1 MIPRILIVDDEQ
13 PARRRLATLLADL
26 APRCPHLL
34 AGEAANAEEALRQI
48 AALQPDLVLLDVQM
62 PGMDGLT
69 LARRLAR
76 EDGAPA
82 IVFVTAFEEHA
93 LPAFDVRAID
103 YLLKP
108 VRAARLEQAI
118 QRAIEWRRGAAPP
131 ATDASTAHG
140 AREHFSVQERGR
152 ILRVPVAEVLYLK
165 AELKYVTL
173 RTRERDYLIEESLV
187 SLETELAAS
196 FVRVHRNA
204 LVARAAIAGVARG
217 THAVDG
223 DGERVQE
230 AWEVLVKGVDD
241 RLPISR
247 RQWPVIRGLVK

>member
-1 MIPRILIVDDEQ
+1 MSPRILIVDDEA

-26 APRCPHLL
+26 AAGCPHELV
-34 AGEAANAEEALRQI
+34 GEAANAEEALSQI
-48 AALQPDLVLLDVQM
+48 AALRPDLLLLDVQM
-62 PGMDGLT
+62 PGIDGLT

-93 LPAFDVRAID
+93 LPAFDVQAID

-108 VRAARLEQAI
+108 VRAARLEQALR
-118 QRAIEWRRGAAPP
+118 RAIEWRRNATPAA
-131 ATDASTAHG
+131 SG
-140 AREHFSVQERGR
+140 AREFFSVQERGR
-152 ILRVPVAEVLYLK
+152 ILRVPVADVLYLK

-173 RTRERDYLIEESLV
+173 CTGKRDYLIEESLV

-223 DGERVQE
+223 DDERVQE
-230 AWEVLVKGVDD
+230 TWEVLLRGTDD